1 MLVQMGHTKPSP
13 SFFINHINVHHVIA
27 VTLFSF
33 FLKASMRQ
41 MSLLY
46 AMSFFIMEGVDLGKK
61 TLKLENALSPF
72 HQNFEKVNTKQF

>member
-1 MLVQMGHTKPSP
+1 
-13 SFFINHINVHHVIA
+13 
-27 VTLFSF
+27 
-33 FLKASMRQ
+33 

-72 HQNFEKVNTKQF
+72 RQNFEKVNTKQF

>member
-1 MLVQMGHTKPSP
+1 MGHTKPSP

-46 AMSFFIMEGVDLGKK
+46 ATSFFIMGGVDLGKK
-61 TLKLENALSPF
+61 TLNLENALSPF

>member
-1 MLVQMGHTKPSP
+1 MQMGHTKSSP
-13 SFFINHINVHHVIA
+13 SFFINHINLHHVIA

-61 TLKLENALSPF
+61 TLNLENALSPF